1 MKTYNEAE
9 QNVKPEEEEEEEIH
23 YSWKQKS
30 GQ

>member
-9 QNVKPEEEEEEEIH
+9 QNVKPEEEEEEIH